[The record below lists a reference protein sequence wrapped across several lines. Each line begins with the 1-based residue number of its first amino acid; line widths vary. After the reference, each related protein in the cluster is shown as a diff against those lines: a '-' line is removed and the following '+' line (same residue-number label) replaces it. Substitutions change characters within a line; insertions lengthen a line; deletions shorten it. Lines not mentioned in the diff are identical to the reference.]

1 MSEILAGRTILITG
15 PASGIGAAYAHVC
28 AVNGA
33 KLLLFDR
40 DADGLAAKADELRG
54 LGAEVHEYLGDVSA
68 PDDVDRVFD
77 EIAAHHQMDGAFLN
91 AGINGTKNFQS
102 PEGELQNTDREIWHR
117 VIGVN
122 LNGFFYTLQRTAG
135 ELKKIG
141 RGTIVVTSSTSGERA
156 EPLIGYAYIA
166 SKTAVTAVSRQAAL
180 ELSKYGIRIN
190 VIAPGS
196 FRTNIAG
203 PTPPP
208 PGKIETW
215 NRSIPLG
222 RHGETPELED
232 VALLLISDRS
242 SFMTGSVVVVDGG
255 ATVLTQVLADQL

>member
-1 MSEILAGRTILITG
+1 MSDVLSGRTILITG
-15 PASGIGAAYAHVC
+15 PASGIGAAYANVC
-28 AVNGA
+28 AREGA
-33 KLLLFDR
+33 TLLLFDR
-40 DADGLAAKADELRG
+40 DAAGLAAKADELRA
-54 LGAEVHEYLGDVSA
+54 LGAEVHEYVGDVSDA
-68 PDDVDRVFD
+68 DDVDRVFD
-77 EIAAHHQMDGAFLN
+77 EIAAQHQMDGAFLN
-91 AGINGTKNFQS
+91 AGVNGTKSFQLE
-102 PEGELQNTDREIWHR
+102 EGELQNSDRDIWHR
-117 VIGVN
+117 VLGVN
-122 LNGFFYTLQRTAG
+122 LTGFFYTLQRTAG

-180 ELSKYGIRIN
+180 ELSKFGIRIN

-203 PTPPP
+203 PLPPP

-222 RHGETPELED
+222 RHGQPPELEE